1 MEKIFLSPIFE
12 NTEFDSTERRAALA
26 DLQQFGALSI
36 HPRELTAEHA
46 EGVIGVIASSVPF
59 HEDFYQ
65 AATSLRI
72 IARWGVGYETVN
84 VDLATEYG
92 VLVTIAPE
100 HMVTVAE
107 YAIAQWFA
115 TLKRVYTLNNASHN
129 GNFGLIKTYEAM
141 GSTFGL
147 YGFGRIGQEV
157 ARRARPLLG
166 EHGRLLVYDIRP
178 DIAELAAQFGAEAVD
193 TPLTLFQESD
203 TVSLHLSG
211 AETVVGYE
219 ELCAMKPDASLI
231 NPSRGNLVDDAA
243 ANRAVSENRLY
254 YYVVDDPV
262 NGPRAIHED
271 HPRIICTNH
280 NAGISVESAIRLDL
294 RTIGQVTD
302 AIQGRAPAYI
312 LNPEVLAHPR
322 VQAFCKET
330 SHPLKLGP

>member
-1 MEKIFLSPIFE
+1 MEKILLSPIFE
-12 NTEFDSTERRAALA
+12 NTEFDSAERRAALA
-26 DLQQFGALSI
+26 DLQQFGELSI
-36 HPRELTAEHA
+36 HPRELTDADA
-46 EGVIGVIASSVPF
+46 DGVIGVIASSVPF
-59 HEDFYQ
+59 HESYYQ

-92 VLVTIAPE
+92 VIITIAPE

-115 TLKRVYTLNNASHN
+115 TLKRVYTLNRASHN
-129 GNFGLIKTYEAM
+129 GNFDLIKTYEAM
-141 GSTFGL
+141 DSTLGL

-166 EHGRLLVYDIRP
+166 EKGRLLVYDVRP
-178 DIAELAAQFGAEAVD
+178 DIAELASEFGAEAVD
-193 TPLTLFQESD
+193 TPLTLFKESD

-211 AETVVGYE
+211 ADTVVGYE
-219 ELCAMKPDASLI
+219 ELCAMKPHASLI

-243 ANRAVSENRLY
+243 ANRAVSENRLW

-262 NGPRAIHED
+262 NGPRAIHKD

-280 NAGISVESAIRLDL
+280 NAGMTVESGIRLDL
-294 RTIGQVTD
+294 CTIRQVKD
-302 AIQGRAPAYI
+302 AIQGRVPAHI
-312 LNPEVLAHPR
+312 LNPKVLKHPR
-322 VQAFCKET
+322 VKAFCGDA
-330 SHPLKLGP
+330 L